1 MRASMLVFLLRWQMR
16 LHFRRIGRGREVALA
31 YSSAKAAPPIPLTL
45 TWWRVMFVKR
55 YFDYD
60 LRSYQR
66 GYYFNLFGIIRVLKF
81 NVATV
86 MQKPDWIFI
95 IEIFG
100 REYILS

>member
-1 MRASMLVFLLRWQMR
+1 MGTVRSLGNGAMWRA
-16 LHFRRIGRGREVALA
+16 
-31 YSSAKAAPPIPLTL
+31 
-45 TWWRVMFVKR
+45 MFVKK

-66 GYYFNLFGIIRVLKF
+66 GYYFSFFGLVRVLKF

-86 MQKPDWIFI
+86 MQKPDYIFI

-100 REYILS
+100 REYTLS

>member
-1 MRASMLVFLLRWQMR
+1 
-16 LHFRRIGRGREVALA
+16 
-31 YSSAKAAPPIPLTL
+31 
-45 TWWRVMFVKR
+45 MFVRR
-55 YFDYD
+55 YLDYD
-60 LRSYQR
+60 LHSYQR

-86 MQKPDWIFI
+86 MQKPNYIFI

>member
-1 MRASMLVFLLRWQMR
+1 
-16 LHFRRIGRGREVALA
+16 
-31 YSSAKAAPPIPLTL
+31 
-45 TWWRVMFVKR
+45 MFVQK

-86 MQKPDWIFI
+86 MQKPDYILI
-95 IEIFG
+95 VEICG
-100 REYILS
+100 REFILS

>member
-1 MRASMLVFLLRWQMR
+1 MPRFLLWTRQMCAFSSNGWAHWKRW
-16 LHFRRIGRGREVALA
+16 RGWVRVRPP
-31 YSSAKAAPPIPLTL
+31 AAPPFFELEA
-45 TWWRVMFVKR
+45 RAMFMKR

-86 MQKPDWIFI
+86 MQKPDYIFI
-95 IEIFG
+95 LEIFG
-100 REYILS
+100 REYIFS